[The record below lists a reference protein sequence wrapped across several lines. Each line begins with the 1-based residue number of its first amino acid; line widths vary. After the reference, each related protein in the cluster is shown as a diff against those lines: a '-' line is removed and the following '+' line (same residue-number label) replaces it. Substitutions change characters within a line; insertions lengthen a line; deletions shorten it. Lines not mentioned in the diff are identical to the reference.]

1 VSPLTRYVLF
11 QLPGTALV
19 GVLMLAFWEETALP
33 GWAGVLFFVA
43 WIAKDAMLYPML
55 KRAYEPG
62 EPSDARRLVGS
73 RGVARDELNPRGQVQ
88 VRGEIWRAQ
97 AIEGAEPIPSGT
109 DVVVRGAD
117 RFTLLVDRAP

>member
-1 VSPLTRYVLF
+1 VSPLARYVLF

-43 WIAKDAMLYPML
+43 WIVKDAMLYPL
-55 KRAYEPG
+55 LRRAYEPG
-62 EPSDARRLVGS
+62 EPTDAQKLVGS
-73 RGVARDELNPRGQVQ
+73 RGVARDALDPRGHVQ
-88 VRGEIWRAQ
+88 VRGEIWRAR
-97 AIEGAEPIPSGT
+97 AVEGAEPIAAGS
-109 DVVVRGAD
+109 DVVVRAAD